1 MISSEENTLL
11 DFLYLNDVCRDFA
24 DLFFLSFLTRQRPL
38 ITTRIVVVFIS
49 MYYYFII
56 IIIIII
62 IIIFISFLIII
73 IVFSSIII
81 IMFLLFTG
89 VEVRAGKTLPSR
101 PYLKPRA

>member
-11 DFLYLNDVCRDFA
+11 DFLYLDVSRDFA
-24 DLFFLSFLTRQRPL
+24 DLFFLSFLTSQRPL

-62 IIIFISFLIII
+62 ISFLIII
-73 IVFSSIII
+73 IVFISIII
-81 IMFLLFTG
+81 IMFLLFSG
-89 VEVRAGKTLPSR
+89 VEVRAGKT
-101 PYLKPRA
+101 

>member
-11 DFLYLNDVCRDFA
+11 DFLYLDVSRDFA
-24 DLFFLSFLTRQRPL
+24 DLFFISFLTRQRPL

-56 IIIIII
+56 II
-62 IIIFISFLIII
+62 SFLIII
-73 IVFSSIII
+73 IVFISIII

-89 VEVRAGKTLPSR
+89 VEVRAGKTLLPSQ